1 MVSEALVMELGL
13 ISWILKCKLL
23 KEYFNQ
29 NGISYGEADM
39 GSPESL
45 TELAMNNIFTNTAPV
60 LRIGDAFLTH
70 KDLFSGTEIN
80 EDAIR
85 SRL

>member
-1 MVSEALVMELGL
+1 MSDITIYTTTVCP
-13 ISWILKCKLL
+13 KCKLL
-23 KEYFNQ
+23 KEYFAQ
-29 NGISYGEADM
+29 NGISYEEADM

-45 TELAMNNIFTNTAPV
+45 TELAMNNIFTNAAPV

>member
-1 MVSEALVMELGL
+1 
-13 ISWILKCKLL
+13 
-23 KEYFNQ
+23 
-29 NGISYGEADM
+29 M